1 MCSENNKEVLLVTV
15 IMVTYNSSA
24 YVREAIDSVLL
35 QSYSNI
41 ELIIG
46 DDVSTDDTWE
56 IIQEFKDQRIRAYK
70 NPINLGEYPN
80 RNKAISLSKG
90 EFIYFIDGDDLMLF
104 RGIEDTLKDLVRFPK
119 CELAVVRP
127 ENPKFIGPI
136 EIDRLDALNLE
147 FFGGG
152 VLDSS
157 LANNIFRTAFLKKN
171 LFLVE
176 YKNSDQYSRILF
188 LKSSNLLVLVTPI
201 AIWRI
206 TKNQASKKITIAR
219 QARELLTFY
228 QDYLFA
234 SPEYS
239 ELNQNRLKRRYY
251 RTLFSLIFSS
261 FRNGDFHF
269 YKLRNFLID
278 DWRFAFEIALHNKS
292 EDVFW
297 SHYNYYNI
305 NIYFKNKNK

>member
-56 IIQEFKDQRIRAYK
+56 IIQEFEDQRIRAYK

-206 TKNQASKKITIAR
+206 TKNQDLKKSLLQDKPENCSLFIKITY
-219 QARELLTFY
+219 LLL
-228 QDYLFA
+228 QNI
-234 SPEYS
+234 
-239 ELNQNRLKRRYY
+239 LNLTK
-251 RTLFSLIFSS
+251 I
-261 FRNGDFHF
+261 G
-269 YKLRNFLID
+269 
-278 DWRFAFEIALHNKS
+278 
-292 EDVFW
+292 
-297 SHYNYYNI
+297 
-305 NIYFKNKNK
+305 